1 MYIYLEDEKIVSGKK
16 IVAIIDYIHL
26 NSEENREFLENE
38 KKLKKIINLAP
49 GSEKSAVITE
59 DIIYFTSYALST
71 LIRRGNEYFRLS
83 GGKNE

>member
-1 MYIYLEDEKIVSGKK
+1 MYIYLEDEKNCIRKK

-38 KKLKKIINLAP
+38 KKFKKIINQLP

-59 DIIYFTSYALST
+59 DIVYFTSYALST
-71 LIRRGNEYFRLS
+71 LIRRGNEYFLD
-83 GGKNE
+83 